1 MQSIYQ
7 ECNNEF
13 DRKRIS
19 SRSLDRLE
27 AHLTQDGPKNPFA
40 VASRNLTRGILQV
53 DKTDILEHVQTSIS
67 EIFNRLYISM
77 DELLDDTQV
86 DDTEAEARRQ
96 MKEVLPAQHAGL
108 KAICQDYTALKSK
121 YEDSR

>member
-7 ECNNEF
+7 ECNNES

-67 EIFNRLYISM
+67 EIFNRLHISM

-86 DDTEAEARRQ
+86 GDTEAEARSQ
-96 MKEVLPAQHAGL
+96 MKEVLPAQHSGL

-121 YEDSR
+121 YEDSQ